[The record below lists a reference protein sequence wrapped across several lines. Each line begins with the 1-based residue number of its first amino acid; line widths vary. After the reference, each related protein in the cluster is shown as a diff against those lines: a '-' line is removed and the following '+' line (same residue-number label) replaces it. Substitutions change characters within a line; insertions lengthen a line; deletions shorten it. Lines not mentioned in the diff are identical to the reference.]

1 MTKKEQI
8 ADNAIIEQYIDELNA
23 EISVDGLL
31 YCGRLRSCQANIY
44 TTTHF
49 IVLRSYNTIVAAVYH
64 RTAEAALYSL
74 IFYASYMAI
83 PVPVHSTL
91 QNSSKIITMVKALN
105 IHGGIADENNELYSD
120 SLLDNRGTCI
130 SYNQLRGSL

>member
-31 YCGRLRSCQANIY
+31 YCERLRSCQANVY

-49 IVLRSYNTIVAAVYH
+49 TVLRSYNTIVAAVYH
-64 RTAEAALYSL
+64 RTPEAALSL
-74 IFYASYMAI
+74 STFSALCMAI
-83 PVPVHSTL
+83 PLPVHSTL
-91 QNSSKIITMVKALN
+91 QNSSTIITTVKALN
-105 IHGGIADENNELYSD
+105 IHGGIVDEV
-120 SLLDNRGTCI
+120 
-130 SYNQLRGSL
+130 